1 MRKLKLR
8 VVAPTLTQYKRGFE
22 LDPLKA
28 SSFPFTCQVASQGIG
43 GIERRVLRS
52 EMRVGPYEL

>member
-8 VVAPTLTQYKRGFE
+8 VVAPTLTQYKRGSE
-22 LDPLKA
+22 LDLLKA
-28 SSFPFTCQVASQGIG
+28 SSFPFTRQVASQQIG

-52 EMRVGPYEL
+52 ETQVGPYEL